1 MARGKEITA
10 DKLEA
15 LGARR
20 LAELLAELSTADPVV
35 RKAAKLALAAGQSP
49 AKLLAEIDKRLR
61 TIARSKTFIDWDR
74 RKPLVQ
80 ELENLRTTITGT
92 LAPLDARAAAERM
105 VDFLNLSDTLYER
118 VDDSSGTVA
127 TVFRRAIAD
136 VGHLWGQVP
145 GADPDALAHLALSLL
160 RSNDYGVKDGIVSSL
175 GTAMGADGRVRLK
188 AMLHEALAAA
198 PKPRSHEWSFDD
210 RRHALAQALAE
221 LADVEQDVD
230 GFIAAVRATGNEAGF
245 AVEIAKRL
253 LKAGRAQE
261 ALDWLGK
268 VRVHHNRD
276 LDDVLYHGGW
286 IKDEV
291 TDLRIAALDALGCKD
306 EAQQV
311 RWTSFTET
319 LDANHL
325 RDHLKRL
332 PDFEDFEAEER
343 AKEISRRFAD
353 PHRALAFFVAWRDLH
368 AAAQLVR
375 ERLEEFDGRDYVTL
389 GAAAEALAG
398 NHPVAATLLY
408 RLMIESI
415 LGRVSANQYGYAVRD
430 VRNARAWPSSFPRM
444 PGSRG
449 TTPSWPACAR
459 STAASPGSGTSF
471 AKAPEPEAPAPL
483 PGPQSSR
490 RERRETTT
498 SVW

>member
-20 LAELLAELSTADPVV
+20 LAELLAELSAADPVV
-35 RKAAKLALAAGQSP
+35 RKAVKLALAAGQSP
-49 AKLLAEIDKRLR
+49 AKLLAEIDKRIR
-61 TIARSKTFIDWDR
+61 TIARSKTFIDWDK

-80 ELENLRTTITGT
+80 ELENLRTTITGS
-92 LAPLDARAAAERM
+92 LAPLDVRAAAERM
-105 VDFLNLSDTLYER
+105 VNFLNLSDTLYER

-127 TVFRRAIAD
+127 TVFGRAVAD
-136 VGHLWGQVP
+136 VGHLWAQVP
-145 GADPDALAHLALSLL
+145 GADAEALAHLALSLL
-160 RSNDYGVKDGIVSSL
+160 RSNAYGVKDGIVSSL
-175 GTAMGADGRVRLK
+175 ATAMGAEGRARLK
-188 AMLHEALAAA
+188 AMLQKALAAA
-198 PKPRSHEWSFDD
+198 PKPRSREWSFDG

-221 LADVEQDVD
+221 LADVEENVD
-230 GFIAAVRATGNEAGF
+230 AYIDAVRSTGSEAGY

-261 ALDWLGK
+261 ALDWLDK
-268 VRVHHNRD
+268 ARVRHNRD

-291 TDLRIAALDALGCKD
+291 TDLRIAALDASGRKD

-319 LDANHL
+319 LDAGHL

-343 AKEISRRFAD
+343 AKELARRFAD
-353 PHRALAFFVAWRDLH
+353 PHRALVFFVAWRDLH

-398 NHPVAATLLY
+398 KHPVAATLLY
-408 RLMIESI
+408 RRMIESI
-415 LGRVSANQYGYAVRD
+415 LGRASANQYGYAVRN
-430 VRNARAWPSSFPRM
+430 VRNCESLAGQLPEDAGIEGHHAFMAR
-444 PGSRG
+444 
-449 TTPSWPACAR
+449 
-459 STAASPGSGTSF
+459 
-471 AKAPEPEAPAPL
+471 
-483 PGPQSSR
+483 R
-490 RERRETTT
+490 RKEHGRKSKFWDLVREGA
-498 SVW
+498 

>member
-20 LAELLAELSTADPVV
+20 LAELLAELSAADPVV
-35 RKAAKLALAAGQSP
+35 RKAVKLALAAGQSP
-49 AKLLAEIDKRLR
+49 AKLLAEIDKRIR
-61 TIARSKTFIDWDR
+61 TIARSKTFIDWDK

-80 ELENLRTTITGT
+80 ELENLRTTITGS
-92 LAPLDARAAAERM
+92 LAPLDVRAAAERM
-105 VDFLNLSDTLYER
+105 VNFLNLSDTLYER

-127 TVFRRAIAD
+127 TVFGRAVAD
-136 VGHLWGQVP
+136 VGHLWAQVP
-145 GADPDALAHLALSLL
+145 GADAEALAHLALSLL
-160 RSNDYGVKDGIVSSL
+160 RSNAYGVKDGIVSSL
-175 GTAMGADGRVRLK
+175 ATAMGAEGRARLK
-188 AMLHEALAAA
+188 AMLQKALAAA
-198 PKPRSHEWSFDD
+198 PKPRSREWSFDG

-221 LADVEQDVD
+221 LADVEENVD
-230 GFIAAVRATGNEAGF
+230 AYIDAVRSTGSEAGY

-261 ALDWLGK
+261 ALDWLDK
-268 VRVHHNRD
+268 ARVRHNRD

-291 TDLRIAALDALGCKD
+291 TDLRIAALDASGRKD

-319 LDANHL
+319 LDAGHL

-343 AKEISRRFAD
+343 AKELARRFAD
-353 PHRALAFFVAWRDLH
+353 PHRALVFFVAWRDLH

-398 NHPVAATLLY
+398 KHPVAATLLY
-408 RLMIESI
+408 RRMIESI
-415 LGRVSANQYGYAVRD
+415 LGRASANQYGYAVRD
-430 VRNARAWPSSFPRM
+430 VRNCESLAGQISEDSGIEGHDAFMARLRKEHGRKSKFW
-444 PGSRG
+444 
-449 TTPSWPACAR
+449 
-459 STAASPGSGTSF
+459 
-471 AKAPEPEAPAPL
+471 EL
-483 PGPQSSR
+483 V
-490 RERRETTT
+490 REGA
-498 SVW
+498 